1 MKTENFLKVFVVAFS
16 LLIGTSA
23 MAQDKNIV
31 ETAIGSEV
39 HTTLV
44 AAVKAADL
52 VGVLTSE
59 GPFTVFAPTNDAF
72 AKLPEGTVESLLKP
86 ENIKTLQ
93 GILTYHVVAGKFNA
107 SDVIALVKK
116 NNGKATIPTVNGG
129 NLTAM
134 LKDGSVYITDAN
146 GNSAKV
152 IAADLDNTNGVI
164 HVIDSVVLPMQ
175 FGSIVFWLVRKT
187 SSFWKG
193 FFVTS
198 NYYSL
203 AQ

>member
-1 MKTENFLKVFVVAFS
+1 MKTQKLLKVFIVAFT
-16 LLIGTSA
+16 LVIGTST

-31 ETAIGSEV
+31 ETAISSEA

-72 AKLPEGTVESLLKP
+72 AKLPDGTVESLLKT
-86 ENIKTLQ
+86 ENIETLQ
-93 GILTYHVVAGKFNA
+93 SILKYHVVAGKFMA
-107 SDVIALVKK
+107 KDVIGLVKK
-116 NNGKATIPTVNGG
+116 NNGNAIIPTVNGG
-129 NLTAM
+129 SLTAM
-134 LKDGSVYITDAN
+134 LKDGSVYITDEN

-164 HVIDSVVLPMQ
+164 HVIDSVVLPM
-175 FGSIVFWLVRKT
+175 
-187 SSFWKG
+187 
-193 FFVTS
+193 
-198 NYYSL
+198 
-203 AQ
+203 

>member
-1 MKTENFLKVFVVAFS
+1 MKTEKLLKVFIVAFT
-16 LLIGTSA
+16 LVIGTST

-31 ETAIGSEV
+31 ETAIGSDA

-72 AKLPEGTVESLLKP
+72 AKLPEGTVDSLLKT
-86 ENIKTLQ
+86 ENIGTLQ
-93 GILTYHVVAGKFNA
+93 SILKYHVVAGKFMA
-107 SDVIALVKK
+107 ADVIGLVKK

-129 NLTAM
+129 SLTAM

-152 IAADLDNTNGVI
+152 ITADLDNTNGVI
-164 HVIDSVVLPMQ
+164 HVIDSVVLP
-175 FGSIVFWLVRKT
+175 I
-187 SSFWKG
+187 
-193 FFVTS
+193 
-198 NYYSL
+198 
-203 AQ
+203 

>member
-1 MKTENFLKVFVVAFS
+1 MKTKNLFKVFVVAFT
-16 LLIGTSA
+16 LVLGTSA
-23 MAQDKNIV
+23 TAQDKNIV
-31 ETAIGSEV
+31 ETAISSDA

-52 VGVLTSE
+52 VGVLSSE

-72 AKLPEGTVESLLKP
+72 AKLPEGTVESLLKA
-86 ENIKTLQ
+86 ENIETLKA
-93 GILTYHVVAGKFNA
+93 ILTYHVVAGKFMA
-107 SDVIALVKK
+107 ADVIVLVKK

-134 LKDGSVYITDAN
+134 IKDGSVYITDAN

-164 HVIDSVVLPMQ
+164 HVIDSVVLPM
-175 FGSIVFWLVRKT
+175 
-187 SSFWKG
+187 
-193 FFVTS
+193 
-198 NYYSL
+198 
-203 AQ
+203 

>member
-1 MKTENFLKVFVVAFS
+1 MKTENFFKSILVAFT
-16 LLIGTSA
+16 LLIGTSSI
-23 MAQDKNIV
+23 AQDKNIV

-52 VGVLTSE
+52 VGVLSSE

-86 ENIKTLQ
+86 ENIKMLQ
-93 GILTYHVVAGKFNA
+93 GILKYHVVAGKFNA
-107 SDVIALVKK
+107 SDVIGLVKK
-116 NNGKATIPTVNGG
+116 NNGKATIPTVNGE

-134 LKDGSVYITDAN
+134 IKDGSVFITDAN

-164 HVIDSVVLPMQ
+164 HVIDSVLLPM
-175 FGSIVFWLVRKT
+175 
-187 SSFWKG
+187 
-193 FFVTS
+193 
-198 NYYSL
+198 
-203 AQ
+203 

>member
-1 MKTENFLKVFVVAFS
+1 MKTEKLLKVFIVAFT
-16 LLIGTSA
+16 LVIGTSS

-31 ETAIGSEV
+31 ETAIGSDA

-52 VGVLTSE
+52 VGVLSSE

-72 AKLPEGTVESLLKP
+72 AKLPEGTVESLLKT
-86 ENIKTLQ
+86 ENIGTLQ
-93 GILTYHVVAGKFNA
+93 SILKYHVVAGKFMA
-107 SDVIALVKK
+107 ADVIGLVKK

-164 HVIDSVVLPMQ
+164 HVIDSVVLP
-175 FGSIVFWLVRKT
+175 I
-187 SSFWKG
+187 
-193 FFVTS
+193 
-198 NYYSL
+198 
-203 AQ
+203 

>member
-1 MKTENFLKVFVVAFS
+1 MKTEKLLKVFIVAFT
-16 LLIGTSA
+16 LVIGTST

-31 ETAIGSEV
+31 ETAIGSDA

-72 AKLPEGTVESLLKP
+72 AKLPEGTVDSLLKT
-86 ENIKTLQ
+86 ENIGTLQ
-93 GILTYHVVAGKFNA
+93 SILKYHVVAGKFMA
-107 SDVIALVKK
+107 ADVIGLVKK

-129 NLTAM
+129 SLTAM

-152 IAADLDNTNGVI
+152 ITADLDNTNGVI
-164 HVIDSVVLPMQ
+164 HVIDSVVLPM
-175 FGSIVFWLVRKT
+175 
-187 SSFWKG
+187 
-193 FFVTS
+193 
-198 NYYSL
+198 
-203 AQ
+203 

>member
-1 MKTENFLKVFVVAFS
+1 MKTEKLLKVFVVTFT
-16 LLIGTSA
+16 LVIGTST

-31 ETAIGSEV
+31 ETAIGSDV

-72 AKLPEGTVESLLKP
+72 AKLPDGTVESLLKT
-86 ENIKTLQ
+86 ENIETLQ
-93 GILTYHVVAGKFNA
+93 SILKYHVVAGKFMA
-107 SDVIALVKK
+107 KDVIGLVKK
-116 NNGKATIPTVNGG
+116 NNGNAIIPTVNGG
-129 NLTAM
+129 SLTAM
-134 LKDGSVYITDAN
+134 LKDGSVYITDEN

-164 HVIDSVVLPMQ
+164 HVIDSVVLPM
-175 FGSIVFWLVRKT
+175 
-187 SSFWKG
+187 
-193 FFVTS
+193 
-198 NYYSL
+198 
-203 AQ
+203 